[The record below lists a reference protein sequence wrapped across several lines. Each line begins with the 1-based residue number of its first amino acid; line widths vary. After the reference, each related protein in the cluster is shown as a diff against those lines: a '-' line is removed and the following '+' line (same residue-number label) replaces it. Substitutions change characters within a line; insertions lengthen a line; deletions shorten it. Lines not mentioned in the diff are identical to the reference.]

1 MEDAP
6 LPAPYE
12 TPKEQISESFEIKQN
27 NNNYKLN
34 IKIINTNIILNI
46 LDTKDILKEYEI
58 KLTLDELKQ
67 IHKVFLMLN
76 SCQEFLD
83 NIKALIENKKL
94 FIKKTIENKI
104 TIELIVE
111 IFNKPNIIK
120 IDKKKKNS
128 NFDLISQDLYKKISV
143 LTDNYKNLELN
154 YLKVIEENKNL
165 KDEINKIKEN
175 KRN

>member
-1 MEDAP
+1 MWR
-6 LPAPYE
+6 
-12 TPKEQISESFEIKQN
+12 I
-27 NNNYKLN
+27 
-34 IKIINTNIILNI
+34 
-46 LDTKDILKEYEI
+46 
-58 KLTLDELKQ
+58 
-67 IHKVFLMLN
+67 
-76 SCQEFLD
+76 LD

-120 IDKKKKNS
+120 IDLNKKNS

-165 KDEINKIKEN
+165 KDEINKIKEVN
-175 KRN
+175 KNIKEENKKFRRNN